1 MIQFLEEQAGKNLH
15 LEHIEDE
22 IINFGVPG
30 GRGAINFLRSL
41 RDMLAGSARSSVNMT
56 VKWDGAPAIFA
67 GTDPS
72 DGKFFVAK
80 KSVFNVNPKLY
91 KSNKEIDD
99 DVSGDL
105 NAKFKVALKEFSK
118 LGIKGVLQGDL
129 MFTDDDKKEQ
139 KIDDIEYITFQP
151 NTILYAI
158 QKDSKL
164 GETIDNAKYGIV
176 FHTSYSGGTID
187 DLTASFGVDISTL
200 GASSDIWLDDASY
213 KDVSG
218 NSTLTAKET
227 VALTKALSE
236 TGKAFRKIKK
246 PALIK
251 FMKVQETIASK
262 GAGATYKTYV
272 NTQIRKGKFD
282 LSYKKY
288 LSYFDDYWKK
298 KVVDKVKM
306 EKTKEMKRK
315 MGDNLR
321 RELMGAKVFIDAL
334 CIFQTQL
341 VVAKDIVIKGLNKAK
356 SIGTFVVTDKGLKTV
371 NPEGYVAIDKE
382 GKAVKLVDRM
392 EFSLNN
398 FTVAKN
404 WNK

>member
-1 MIQFLEEQAGKNLH
+1 MAIKNLH
-15 LEHIEDE
+15 LEHLEDE
-22 IINFGVPG
+22 IINNGIDG
-30 GRGAINFLRSL
+30 GRAAINFVRSL
-41 RDMLAGSARSSVNMT
+41 RDMMKGNSKSKVNMT
-56 VKWDGAPAIFA
+56 VKWDGAPAIWA
-67 GTDPS
+67 GKHPE
-72 DGKFFVAK
+72 DGRFFVAK
-80 KSVFNVNPKLY
+80 KSLF
-91 KSNKEIDD
+91 NKEPLFYTSESEIKNASEL
-99 DVSGDL
+99 SGDL
-105 NAKFKVALKEFSK
+105 ETKFLESYKYLSK
-118 LGIKGVLQGDL
+118 LSWGDKIFQGDL
-129 MFTDDDKKEQ
+129 MFTDSDKKEQ
-139 KIDDIEYITFQP
+139 TIDNVDYITFQP

-164 GETIDNAKYGIV
+164 GQTIDNAKYGIV
-176 FHTSYSGGTID
+176 FHTSYSGGTIA
-187 DLTASFGVDISTL
+187 DLSASFGVDISTL

-236 TGKAFRKIKK
+236 TGKAFQKIKR
-246 PALIK
+246 PSLQK
-251 FMKVQETIASK
+251 FMKVQETIAQK

-288 LSYFDDYWKK
+288 LSHFDNYWRDKVVK
-298 KVVDKVKM
+298 KVKL
-306 EKTKEMKRK
+306 EKTKEIKRK
-315 MGDNLR
+315 MGKQLR
-321 RELMGAKVFIDAL
+321 RELMSAKVFIDAL

-341 VVAKDIVIKGLNKAK
+341 VVAKDVVIKGLNKAK
-356 SIGTFVVTDKGLKTV
+356 SVGTFVRTDTGLKTV

-404 WNK
+404 WDK

>member
-1 MIQFLEEQAGKNLH
+1 MAVKNLH
-15 LEHIEDE
+15 LEHLEDE
-22 IINFGVPG
+22 IINNGIDG
-30 GRGAINFLRSL
+30 GRAAINFVRSL
-41 RDMLAGSARSSVNMT
+41 RDMMKGNSKSKVNMT
-56 VKWDGAPAIFA
+56 VKWDGAPAIWA
-67 GTDPS
+67 GKHPE
-72 DGKFFVAK
+72 DGRFFVAK
-80 KSVFNVNPKLY
+80 KSLF
-91 KSNKEIDD
+91 NKEPLFYTSESEITNASEL
-99 DVSGDL
+99 SGDL
-105 NAKFKVALKEFSK
+105 ETKFIESFKYLSK
-118 LGIKGVLQGDL
+118 LAWGDKIFQGDL
-129 MFTDDDKKEQ
+129 MFTDSDKKDQ

-164 GETIDNAKYGIV
+164 GQTIDNAKYGIV

-227 VALTKALSE
+227 LALTKSLTN
-236 TGKAFRKIKK
+236 TGKAFQKIKR
-246 PALIK
+246 ATLIK
-251 FMKVQETIASK
+251 FQKVQETIAKK

-282 LSYKKY
+282 LSYKAY
-288 LSYFDDYWKK
+288 LKHFDDYWKK
-298 KVVDKVKM
+298 SVVGKVKL
-306 EKTKEMKRK
+306 EKTKEQKRK
-315 MGDNLR
+315 MGEQLR
-321 RELMGAKVFIDAL
+321 RELLAMRVFIDAL
-334 CIFQTQL
+334 TIFQTQL
-341 VVAKDIVIKGLNKAK
+341 VIAKDIVIKGLNKAK
-356 SIGTFVVTDKGLKTV
+356 SVGTFVRTDTGLKTV

-404 WNK
+404 WDK

>member
-1 MIQFLEEQAGKNLH
+1 MAVKNLH
-15 LEHIEDE
+15 LEHLEDE
-22 IINFGVPG
+22 IINNGIDG
-30 GRGAINFLRSL
+30 GRASINFLQSL
-41 RDMLAGSARSSVNMT
+41 RDMMKGNASRGVNMT
-56 VKWDGAPAIFA
+56 VKWDGAPAIWA
-67 GTDPS
+67 GKHPE
-72 DGKFFVAK
+72 DGRFFVAK
-80 KSVFNVNPKLY
+80 KSLF
-91 KSNKEIDD
+91 NKEPLFYTSESEIKNASEL
-99 DVSGDL
+99 SGDL
-105 NAKFKVALKEFSK
+105 ETKFLESYKYLSK
-118 LGIKGVLQGDL
+118 LSWGDKIFQGDL
-129 MFTDDDKKEQ
+129 MFTDSDKKEQ
-139 KIDDIEYITFQP
+139 TIDDVDYITFQP

-164 GETIDNAKYGIV
+164 GQTIDNAKYGIV
-176 FHTSYSGGTID
+176 FHTSYSGGTIA
-187 DLTASFGVDISTL
+187 DLSASFGVDISTL

-236 TGKAFRKIKK
+236 TGKAFQKIKR
-246 PALIK
+246 PALQK
-251 FMKVQETIASK
+251 FMKVQETIAKK

-288 LSYFDDYWKK
+288 LSYFDNYWRD
-298 KVVDKVKM
+298 KVVKKVKM

-315 MGDNLR
+315 MGDQLR
-321 RELMGAKVFIDAL
+321 RELMSAKVFIDAL

-341 VVAKDIVIKGLNKAK
+341 VVAKDVVIKGLNKAK
-356 SIGTFVVTDKGLKTV
+356 SVGTFVRTDTGLKTV

-404 WNK
+404 WDK